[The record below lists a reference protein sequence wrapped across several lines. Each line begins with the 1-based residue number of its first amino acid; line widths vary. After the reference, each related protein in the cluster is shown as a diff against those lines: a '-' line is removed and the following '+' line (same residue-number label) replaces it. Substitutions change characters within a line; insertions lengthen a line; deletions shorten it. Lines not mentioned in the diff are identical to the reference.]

1 MNEYLIFILVGL
13 ICLAA
18 GYFLGSYIQGLKT
31 KSSQSELNERQRQL
45 TNNLIVL
52 ENRLEDAE
60 AHKVQLQQEKEIL
73 GNQLVR
79 HQAEMQN
86 LQLKNSE
93 QKQEVEKLQEKFT
106 KEFENL
112 ANKILEEKSLKFTQR
127 NEKNI
132 KDILTPLNEKI
143 QLFEKKVADNQK
155 ENFGL
160 HQSLKQQ
167 LENLHNQNVKI
178 SKEAENLTKALKGD
192 SKTQGNWGELI
203 LTRVLEKSGLVRD
216 REYTLQ
222 DSHRTDDGKR
232 LLTDVLIHMPDGKK
246 MIIDSKVS
254 IVDFERFVNE
264 EDDSLKEVHLKQHI
278 QSIKNHVD
286 DLNKKSYKHLIEES
300 PDSIFMFIP
309 NEPAFAIASS
319 KEPNLYEDAF
329 VKDIIIVTPTTL
341 LVALKLVDNLWQ
353 NDRQK
358 KHALEIAKQ
367 AGNLYDSFTNLT
379 DELLKIGSQIGTVQ
393 NSYTNAMKKLT
404 GRGNLI
410 NRVQNL
416 KKLGAKASK
425 TIDDKLLKRA
435 QEDDIEIGS

>member
-143 QLFEKKVADNQK
+143 QLFEKKVEESQK
-155 ENFGL
+155 ENISI